1 MWRIRWALFNQ
12 SMRSRHQS
20 VPEEPKNHPG
30 DQLIGSQKLESR
42 IRIYFF
48 RKPLQRA
55 LSDIS
60 ARFGPV
66 LLLYFGS
73 RPVLLV
79 SSPSYV
85 EECFG
90 RNDVVFAS
98 RPRLLAGK
106 VVGDGYTTMAWAPYG
121 ENWRKLRRICSVE
134 ILSSHSLQLLGGI
147 RADEVGLLLRRLWRS
162 GGDQAVDMKAFL
174 FEMVLNVMMRMIAGK
189 RYDGEDAVKV
199 EELFR
204 SEGSNMGDF
213 LPILR
218 WVGVGGFEKKLMAL
232 KEKRDVFVQEL
243 IEDNRRRMWGGSG
256 GGEAEGKRTMVE
268 MLLTLQESEPEYYTD
283 QMIRGIMKVLFVT
296 GTDTSR
302 ATMEWALSLLLNNP
316 QVLEKART
324 EIDIQ
329 VGNGRLIDESD
340 ITDLPYLRCI
350 INETLRMYPAA
361 PLLAPRESSEDCT
374 VGGFS
379 IPRGTMLLVNMWGI
393 QNDPKIWVEPGKFM
407 PERFEGVE
415 GSRDGFKFVPFGSGR
430 RACPGEGLALR
441 MAGLTLGSLIQCFD
455 WERAGKEMVD
465 MTEGSRLTL
474 HKAQPLM
481 AKCRPRPT
489 MVNLLSQI

>member
-1 MWRIRWALFNQ
+1 
-12 SMRSRHQS
+12 
-20 VPEEPKNHPG
+20 
-30 DQLIGSQKLESR
+30 
-42 IRIYFF
+42 
-48 RKPLQRA
+48 
-55 LSDIS
+55 
-60 ARFGPV
+60 
-66 LLLYFGS
+66 
-73 RPVLLV
+73 
-79 SSPSYV
+79 
-85 EECFG
+85 
-90 RNDVVFAS
+90 
-98 RPRLLAGK
+98 
-106 VVGDGYTTMAWAPYG
+106 
-121 ENWRKLRRICSVE
+121 
-134 ILSSHSLQLLGGI
+134 
-147 RADEVGLLLRRLWRS
+147 
-162 GGDQAVDMKAFL
+162 MKAFL

-232 KEKRDVFVQEL
+232 KEKRDAFVQEL
-243 IEDNRRRMWGGSG
+243 IEDSRRRMWGGSG
-256 GGEAEGKRTMVE
+256 GGEAEGKKTMVE

-455 WERAGKEMVD
+455 WERTGKEMVD